1 MEDTRKLNDCM
12 NITIKRL
19 TECTIQDTITAW
31 NRGFE
36 GYFVQLEMTPE
47 LFFNRFVNEGL
58 SLEHSLV
65 AFDEKKPVA
74 IVLNGFRVVDGQKT
88 AWNGGTGIATEYRG
102 KGVSKLLME
111 AALNVYAKE
120 EVKVATLEAI
130 KENER
135 AIRLYQRFGYEITDS
150 LVYTS
155 GTVDLKAETISH
167 ESIRPEQLQTYHFYK
182 ENLPW
187 QCQWQSVKSGEAQIY
202 YDENQNPIGY
212 SLFKR
217 VWNQEGQLEKVVLYQ
232 LEIFAELKEESIK
245 SIFSTITR
253 ENKNPIN
260 FMIINASLSNPV
272 ILILQDLGFVKT
284 TEQVQMVKKMN
295 Q

>member
-1 MEDTRKLNDCM
+1 M
-12 NITIKRL
+12 

-47 LFFNRFVNEGL
+47 LFFNRLVNEGL
-58 SLEHSLV
+58 SLEHSLI
-65 AFDEKKPVA
+65 AFDEEKPVA
-74 IVLNGFRVVDGQKT
+74 IVLNGFRVIDGQKT
-88 AWNGGTGIATEYRG
+88 SWNGGTGIATEYRG
-102 KGVSKLLME
+102 KGVSKMLME
-111 AALNVYAKE
+111 AALNVYAE
-120 EVKVATLEAI
+120 EGVEVATLEAI

-150 LVYTS
+150 LVYLS
-155 GTVDLKAETISH
+155 GTVDLKATPISH

-202 YDENQNPIGY
+202 YDENQNPLGY

-245 SIFSTITR
+245 SIMSTITR

-260 FMIINASLSNPV
+260 FMTINASLSNPV
-272 ILILQDLGFVKT
+272 TLILQDLGFVKT
-284 TEQVQMVKKMN
+284 TEQVQMVKKID